1 MKTIISF
8 LVTIVAFSYT
18 EAQDIQYVNAENG
31 LIVRERPSQG
41 AIKVGMLDYGT
52 AIEITEH
59 TTLKLD
65 VVDSGKTLS
74 GKWVKVRSIDAY
86 DFFEEGYVFDGYLTE
101 EKLEKRFKVVYDEFT
116 VTIEGITEK
125 NRIKDDINP
134 DFNGVMFYK
143 LNDNETLEG
152 KTVRVKHHQEFR
164 NIEVFQKH
172 ENSIAISDDKSHCDI
187 INWQHYYSSWKP
199 LKTIS
204 SNKKFEAL
212 PISEKEAS
220 RFIDVNIEELKTVVN
235 DACGDTWSDAIKNVT
250 SLNDYPTKIVVSK
263 QYLRIIMTDIDG
275 YKTEKI
281 IIFEVPLKSEIK
293 KDSYAK
299 L

>member
-1 MKTIISF
+1 MKTIISL
-8 LVTIVAFSYT
+8 LVTIVAFGYV

-31 LIVRERPSQG
+31 LIVREKPSQG

-59 TTLKLD
+59 TNLKLD
-65 VVDSGKTLS
+65 VVDGGKKLS
-74 GKWVKVRSIDAY
+74 GEWVKVRGIDAY
-86 DFFEEGYVFDGYLTE
+86 EFFEEGYVFNGYLTE
-101 EKLEKRFKVVYDEFT
+101 EKLEKRFKATYDEFT
-116 VTIEGITEK
+116 VTIEDISEK
-125 NRIKDDINP
+125 ERRKDEVNP
-134 DFNGVMFYK
+134 DFNGVLFYK
-143 LNDNETLEG
+143 LNDGETLEG
-152 KTVRVKHHQEFR
+152 KTVYVKHHQEFR

-187 INWQHYYSSWKP
+187 IKWQHYYSSWKP

-212 PISEKEAS
+212 PITEKEAS
-220 RFIDVNIEELKTVVN
+220 RFIDVNIDELKTVVN
-235 DACGDTWSDAIKNVT
+235 DACGETWSEAIKDVT

-263 QYLRIIMTDIDG
+263 VYLRILMTDIDG

-281 IIFEVPLKSEIK
+281 IIFEVPL
-293 KDSYAK
+293 DSQTNKNVYAK

>member
-1 MKTIISF
+1 MKNLIIII
-8 LVTIVAFSYT
+8 LVIVAFGYS

-31 LIVRERPSQG
+31 LIVREKPGQG

-59 TTLKLD
+59 TNLKLD
-65 VVDSGKTLS
+65 VVDGGKKLT
-74 GKWVKVRSIDAY
+74 GEWVKVRGIDAY
-86 DFFEEGYVFDGYLTE
+86 EFFEEGYVFNGYLTE
-101 EKLEKRFKVVYDEFT
+101 EKLNKRFKTTYDEFT

-125 NRIKDDINP
+125 ESRKDDINP
-134 DFNGVMFYK
+134 GFNGVLFYK
-143 LNDNETLEG
+143 LNNDETLEG

-172 ENSIAISDDKSHCDI
+172 ENSIAITDEKSHCDI

-199 LKTIS
+199 LKTVS
-204 SNKKFEAL
+204 GNKKFEAL
-212 PISEKEAS
+212 PISAKEAS
-220 RFIDVNIEELKTVVN
+220 RFIDVNIDELKTVVT
-235 DACGDTWSDAIKNVT
+235 DSCGETWGDAIKDVAT
-250 SLNDYPTKIVVSK
+250 LNDFPTKIVVSK
-263 QYLRIIMTDIDG
+263 MYLRILMTDIDG

-281 IIFEVPLKSEIK
+281 IIFEVPLNSQAK
-293 KDSYAK
+293 KESYAK

>member
-1 MKTIISF
+1 MKTIISL
-8 LVTIVAFSYT
+8 LVTIVAFGYV

-31 LIVRERPSQG
+31 LIVREKPSQG

-59 TTLKLD
+59 TNLKLD
-65 VVDSGKTLS
+65 VVDGGTKLT
-74 GKWVKVRSIDAY
+74 GEWVKVRGIDAY
-86 DFFEEGYVFDGYLTE
+86 EFFEEGYVFNGYLTE
-101 EKLEKRFKVVYDEFT
+101 EKLEKRFKTTYDEFT
-116 VTIEGITEK
+116 VTIEGVTEK
-125 NRIKDDINP
+125 ERIKGEINP
-134 DFNGVMFYK
+134 DFNGVLFFK

-164 NIEVFQKH
+164 TIEVFQKH

-235 DACGDTWSDAIKNVT
+235 DACGETWSDAIKDAA
-250 SLNDYPTKIVVSK
+250 SLNDYPTKVVVSK
-263 QYLRIIMTDIDG
+263 LYLRILMTDIDG

-281 IIFEVPLKSEIK
+281 IIFEVPLNSQTK
-293 KDSYAK
+293 KESYAK

>member
-1 MKTIISF
+1 MKNLISII
-8 LVTIVAFSYT
+8 LVFVAFGYA

-31 LIVRERPSQG
+31 LIVREKPGQG

-52 AIEITEH
+52 VLEITEH
-59 TTLKLD
+59 TNLKLD
-65 VVDSGKTLS
+65 VVDGGKKLA
-74 GKWVKVRSIDAY
+74 GEWVKVRGIDAY
-86 DFFEEGYVFDGYLTE
+86 EFFEEGYVFNGYLTE
-101 EKLEKRFKVVYDEFT
+101 EKLEKRFKSSYDEFT
-116 VTIEGITEK
+116 VTIEEISEK
-125 NRIKDDINP
+125 ESKKDDINP
-134 DFNGVMFYK
+134 EFNGVLFYK
-143 LNDNETLEG
+143 LNDGETLEG
-152 KTVRVKHHQEFR
+152 KTVSVKHHQEFR
-164 NIEVFQKH
+164 SIEVFQKH

-204 SNKKFEAL
+204 SNKKFKAL
-212 PISEKEAS
+212 PISEKEAN
-220 RFIDVNIEELKTVVN
+220 RFIDVNIDDLKTVVN
-235 DACGDTWSDAIKNVT
+235 DACGKTWSDSIKDVT

-263 QYLRIIMTDIDG
+263 LYLRVLMTDIDG

-281 IIFEVPLKSEIK
+281 IIFEVPLENQTK

>member
-1 MKTIISF
+1 MKTILSL
-8 LVTIVAFSYT
+8 LVTIVAFGYA

-31 LIVRERPSQG
+31 LIVREKPSQG

-59 TTLKLD
+59 TNLKLD
-65 VVDSGKTLS
+65 VVDGGKTLN

-86 DFFEEGYVFDGYLTE
+86 DFFEEGYVFNGYLTE
-101 EKLEKRFKVVYDEFT
+101 EKLEKRFKATYDEFT
-116 VTIEGITEK
+116 VTIEGISEK
-125 NRIKDDINP
+125 DRIKGEINP
-134 DFNGVMFYK
+134 DFDGVLFYK
-143 LNDNETLEG
+143 LNDDETLEG
-152 KTVRVKHHQEFR
+152 KTVRVKHHQEYR

-212 PISEKEAS
+212 SISEKEAS
-220 RFIDVNIEELKTVVN
+220 RFIDVNIDELKIVVN
-235 DACGDTWSDAIKNVT
+235 DACGETWSEAIKDVT
-250 SLNDYPTKIVVSK
+250 TLNDYPTKVVVSK
-263 QYLRIIMTDIDG
+263 LYLRILMTDIDG

-281 IIFEVPLKSEIK
+281 IIFEVPLNSQTK
-293 KDSYAK
+293 KESYAK